1 MAWSEVLVGA
11 EAEANWREEYAAKQI
26 SLDQLFEQHVTGGQR
41 IYFGGLHVPNT
52 VVNELLRRVREEGLS
67 GIDIWANWMNG
78 SIDLNL
84 MDVLSPDVF
93 RYHTYF
99 AGPNERAGF
108 GRCVSHVPVHFS
120 DVWSMLAA
128 QNLDY
133 AIVQMTPPNEKGYCN
148 IGPVGFVPGGVRS
161 AKRIIA
167 CVNPNLPRVFGDTHD
182 YHVSQIDAFV
192 LQPEAL
198 DVVPVVAPTS
208 EELKV
213 AELVT
218 ERVND
223 GDTVQLGIGG
233 ISDAIGESLKSK
245 RHLGCHTE
253 MYSDVLVGL
262 QQAGVIDNSR
272 KSFMPGV
279 SVGGYSTGSQRLY
292 DYINENPEVQFR
304 SYNMV
309 CNPNVIAKNDNLVSI
324 NTAVSI
330 DLTGQV
336 CAESIG
342 SRQYSASGGQFDF
355 VRGVKHSEGGRG
367 FIAVTSVA
375 HTKKGPVSKIAPIL
389 APGSAVTSLRNDLQY
404 VATEYGIA
412 DLRWADL
419 ETRAKRLISI
429 AHPDF
434 RAELTHEAKKM
445 GLVI

>member
-1 MAWSEVLVGA
+1 MGWSEAPVSA
-11 EAEANWREEYAAKQI
+11 EKLSNWQAEYAVKTI
-26 SLDQLFEQHVTGGQR
+26 SMDELFARYITGGNR
-41 IYFGGLHVPNT
+41 IYCGGLHVPTT
-52 VVNELLRRVREEGLS
+52 VVNEILSRVRSGLLS

-78 SIDLNL
+78 SVDFVQLGE
-84 MDVLSPDVF
+84 VSPEVF

-108 GRCVSHVPVHFS
+108 ASCVSHVPVHFS
-120 DVWSMLAA
+120 DVWSMLAD
-128 QNLDY
+128 QDLDY
-133 AIVQMTPPNEKGYCN
+133 AIVQMTPPDAKGYCN
-148 IGPVGFVPGGVRS
+148 IGPLGFVPGGVRS

-167 CVNPNLPRVFGDTHD
+167 NINPNLPRVFGDTHD
-182 YHVSQIDAFV
+182 YHVSQIDAFL
-192 LQPEAL
+192 LQPEEL
-198 DVVPVVAPTS
+198 DIAPVIKPS
-208 EELKV
+208 PEELKV
-213 AELVT
+213 AELVV

-223 GDTVQLGIGG
+223 GDTIQLGIGG
-233 ISDAIGESLKSK
+233 ISEAIGEGLRCKK
-245 RHLGCHTE
+245 HLGCHTE
-253 MYSDVLVGL
+253 MYSDVFVGL

-292 DYINENPEVQFR
+292 DFINENPEVRFC
-304 SYNMV
+304 SYNTV
-309 CNPNVIAKNDNLVSI
+309 CDPATIAKNDNLVSI

-342 SRQYSASGGQFDF
+342 PRQYSASGGQCDF
-355 VRGVKHSEGGRG
+355 VRGVKHSKGGRG

-375 HTKKGPVSKIAPIL
+375 HTKKGPVSKIVPML
-389 APGSAVTSLRNDLQY
+389 APGSAVTSLRNDLHY

-419 ETRAKRLISI
+419 ETRAKRLIAI

-434 RAELTHEAKKM
+434 RDELAHEAKKR
-445 GLVI
+445 GLII